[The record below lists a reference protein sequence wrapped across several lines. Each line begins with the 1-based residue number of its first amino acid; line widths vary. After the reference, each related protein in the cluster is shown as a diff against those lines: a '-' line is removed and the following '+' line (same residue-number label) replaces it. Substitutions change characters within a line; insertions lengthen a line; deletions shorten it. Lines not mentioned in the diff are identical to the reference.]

1 MTIVWGELA
10 RKAAIFN
17 PTISRLIIFKL
28 ILFTDKK
35 LTPRNLFFEVSHVDV
50 VYQFYGSAG
59 VFSAKYS
66 WLSALVMARS
76 GLVSAMFLAP
86 AWP

>member
-28 ILFTDKK
+28 MLFRDKK
-35 LTPRNLFFEVSHVDV
+35 LTPRNFFFEVSHVDV
-50 VYQFYGSAG
+50 VY
-59 VFSAKYS
+59 
-66 WLSALVMARS
+66 
-76 GLVSAMFLAP
+76 
-86 AWP
+86 